1 MLGPYDPVTENC
13 EACSRLKLDVKK
25 DAGLEGGGGEMLRD
39 KENRE
44 KGRRKCTP
52 GSPALQ

>member
-25 DAGLEGGGGEMLRD
+25 EAGLEGGGGEMLRD